1 MIDHPRLVEALRLEI
16 VHQVIGVVR
25 RLMAHRA
32 LAFAEEYG
40 LAAQLSGR
48 CFGTVDVA
56 EHVELR
62 CRREVEHLLEF
73 RHLMDLAAAIENV
86 HPFLGRDDMVAVEVR
101 GALLELGKVLHR
113 LQRTLRAKQSL
124 DVHAAQRRGVD
135 AVAELLRADVAD
147 QMRRAIGMAVGMA
160 IEAGDTAARLVRW
173 AIFGWVELL
182 RSEGGHPTPRAL
194 R

>member
-1 MIDHPRLVEALRLEI
+1 
-16 VHQVIGVVR
+16 
-25 RLMAHRA
+25 
-32 LAFAEEYG
+32 
-40 LAAQLSGR
+40 
-48 CFGTVDVA
+48 
-56 EHVELR
+56 
-62 CRREVEHLLEF
+62 
-73 RHLMDLAAAIENV
+73 MDLAAAIENV

-160 IEAGDTAARLVRW
+160 IEAGDTAARLLRA
-173 AIFGWVELL
+173 AIFGLVDRLLSERRYQQPEAFVMLGVQNPDEELVVI
-182 RSEGGHPTPRAL
+182 RACGWP
-194 R
+194 